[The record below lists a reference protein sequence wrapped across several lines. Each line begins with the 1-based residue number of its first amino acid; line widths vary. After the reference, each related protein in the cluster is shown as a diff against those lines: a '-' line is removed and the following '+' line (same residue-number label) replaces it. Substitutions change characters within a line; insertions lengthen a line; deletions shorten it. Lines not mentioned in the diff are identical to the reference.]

1 MKCAVV
7 TPVGPGHEHY
17 ALDAEDSVHHA
28 VARTTGPFAE
38 IVIIKVDDTSG
49 KLGRSVARN
58 QGVQLAH
65 DAGADWVFFL
75 DADDLLCPYAFA
87 NVTHDLHRYHA
98 IWGAIHELAAD
109 EEHGVL
115 RPGQLLEIAR
125 IDQLLANDPFITLQ
139 IGHFVRTEVALATPF
154 DPQLDAG
161 EDFDYYL
168 RVWSKYHCVKIPQP
182 FFYNRRHTY
191 AGGPRAATD
200 RDWRIAVER
209 IICEKCVATDFHA
222 EFAQR
227 GERFRFYIR
236 NPFDLIQR
244 CFLKDRFFE
253 ADELAFVESWVGTDA
268 HIVEVGAYIGN
279 HVVYY
284 SRFMQPRRVTVL
296 EPNPEAIGLLRRN
309 LEANAVGNTDLSQLG
324 IAAAAG
330 AENYELVCDSVSN
343 RGATRLVHT
352 PAGQVRSASLDALI
366 TGPVDFIKI
375 DVEGME
381 LDVLAG
387 ATRIVAGSR
396 PKIMIEVFRHHIP
409 RFEQWL
415 NLNQYRVAHR
425 VEYVHAVNLMI
436 EPVHG

>member
-7 TPVGPGHEHY
+7 TAVGPGHELY
-17 ALDAEDSVHHA
+17 ALDAEDSVNQ
-28 VARTTGPFAE
+28 ARATARGPFAD
-38 IVIIKVDDTSG
+38 IDFIKVDDTQG
-49 KLGRSVARN
+49 KLGRSTARN
-58 QGVQLAH
+58 EGVKLAH
-65 DAGADWVFFL
+65 GAGADWIFFL
-75 DADDLLCPYAFA
+75 DADDVLCPYAFA
-87 NVTHDLHRYHA
+87 NVARDLHRFDA

-109 EEHGVL
+109 EDNGVL
-115 RPGQLLEIAR
+115 RPGQLLEITR

-139 IGHFVRTEVALATPF
+139 IGHFVKTGVALATPF
-154 DPQLDAG
+154 DPALDAG

-168 RVWSKYHCVKIPQP
+168 RLWSKYHCVKIPQP

-209 IICEKCVATDFHA
+209 IICAKCAVTDFHA
-222 EFAQR
+222 EFEHR
-227 GERFRFYIR
+227 KERFRFYVR

-253 ADELAFVESWVGTDA
+253 ADELAFVESWVGPGA

-284 SRFMQPRRVTVL
+284 SRFMRPRSVTVL
-296 EPNPEAIGLLRRN
+296 EPNPEAIELLRRN
-309 LEANAVGNTDLSQLG
+309 LEANAVGNADLSQLG
-324 IAAAAG
+324 IAVAAG
-330 AENYELVCDSVSN
+330 AGTYEFVCDSASN
-343 RGATRLVHT
+343 RGATRLVHNA
-352 PAGQVRSASLDALI
+352 AGQVRSAPLDELI
-366 TGPVDFIKI
+366 AGPVDFIKI

-381 LDVLAG
+381 LEVLAG
-387 ATRIVAGSR
+387 AGRIVAASR
-396 PKIMIEVFRHHIP
+396 PRIMIEVFRQHIP

-425 VEYVHAVNLMI
+425 IEYVHAVNFMI

>member
-7 TPVGPGHEHY
+7 TPIGPGHELY
-17 ALDAEDSVHHA
+17 ALDAEESVKHA
-28 VARTTGPFAE
+28 RATTPGPFAE
-38 IVIIKVDDTSG
+38 MVYIKVDDTQG
-49 KLGRSVARN
+49 RLGRSAARN

-65 DAGADWVFFL
+65 GAGADWIFFL
-75 DADDLLCPYAFA
+75 DADDVLCPYAFA
-87 NVTHDLHRYHA
+87 NVARDLGGYDA

-109 EEHGVL
+109 EDGGVR
-115 RPGQLLEIAR
+115 RPGQLLEITR

-139 IGHFVRTEVALATPF
+139 IGHFVKTAVALATPF
-154 DPQLDAG
+154 DPALDAG

-168 RVWSKYHCVKIPQP
+168 RVWSKYRCVKIAQP
-182 FFYNRRHTY
+182 FFYNRRDTY
-191 AGGPRAATD
+191 AGGPRAASD
-200 RDWRIAVER
+200 RDWRVAVER
-209 IICEKCVATDFHA
+209 ILCEKCAATDFHA
-222 EFAQR
+222 EFEHR

-253 ADELAFVESWVGTDA
+253 TEELAFVESWVGPGA

-284 SRFMQPRRVTVL
+284 SRFMRPRSITVL

-309 LEANAVGNTDLSQLG
+309 LEANAVDNADLSQIG

-330 AENYELVCDSVSN
+330 AENYELVCGSVSN
-343 RGATRLVHT
+343 RGATQLVHNA
-352 PAGQVRSASLDALI
+352 AGQVRSSPLDDLI
-366 TGPVDFIKI
+366 AGAVDFIKI

-387 ATRIVAGSR
+387 ARRILAASR
-396 PKIMIEVFRHHIP
+396 PRIMIEVFRQHIP

-415 NLNQYRVAHR
+415 NFNEYRVAHR
-425 VEYVHAVNLMI
+425 IEYVHAVNFMI
-436 EPVHG
+436 EPAHA